1 MSAQRKMLSVF
12 IDKADQWKERGLFEA
27 IVYTL
32 ERNGIAGATVIDGIM
47 GYGVHRRVHRKGLF
61 GVSDEKPIVI
71 VAVDAE
77 DLEAS
82 SLEELRPFPSPG
94 HGSVSDGSHGVA
106 TQPSDASLISS
117 RNRPIRRNIIALHGI
132 ADNT

>member
-12 IDKADQWKERGLFEA
+12 IDKADQWKERSLFEA
-27 IVYTL
+27 IVYIL

-71 VAVDAE
+71 VAVDEE
-77 DLEAS
+77 DRLRSVVPKIAATVKEGLLTLQDVEVVPLGEKLS
-82 SLEELRPFPSPG
+82 SG
-94 HGSVSDGSHGVA
+94 D
-106 TQPSDASLISS
+106 SS
-117 RNRPIRRNIIALHGI
+117 
-132 ADNT
+132 T